1 MNEGTFCRAHGDVT
15 EAHRGTVEARE
26 RNGRAGVG
34 RRIRETPREELVTV
48 TPVKTGGWRFLGK
61 GGSLNFISR
70 RSISA

>member
-1 MNEGTFCRAHGDVT
+1 MSQRHT
-15 EAHRGTVEARE
+15 EGTVEAHE

-34 RRIRETPREELVTV
+34 RRIRETPKEGLVTV

-61 GGSLNFISR
+61 GGGLNFISR